1 MHVMIFGCGY
11 SGTAIAKAF
20 AGDGVRVSGTTRS
33 PDKID
38 ALREN
43 GIEAFL
49 FDGESMEEG
58 LRRALDGVTH
68 PVQSIAPGT

>member
-11 SGTAIAKAF
+11 SGTAIAKVF

-33 PDKID
+33 PDKVE
-38 ALREN
+38 ALRRN

-49 FDGESMEEG
+49 STA
-58 LRRALDGVTH
+58 RAWMRSCAGR
-68 PVQSIAPGT
+68 

>member
-33 PDKID
+33 PEKMD

-43 GIEAFL
+43 G
-49 FDGESMEEG
+49 
-58 LRRALDGVTH
+58 
-68 PVQSIAPGT
+68 

>member
-20 AGDGVRVSGTTRS
+20 AGQDVQVSGTTRS
-33 PDKID
+33 AEKVE
-38 ALREN
+38 ALRAN

-49 FDGESMEEG
+49 FDGETMGEG
-58 LRRALDGVTH
+58 LGRALVDVT
-68 PVQSIAPGT
+68 